1 VARRGEP
8 SGPTGSSPTGPRVE
22 LVRDERGGVTVM
34 VDGTPQSHVQPDD
47 PELLVFEYVQQFAL
61 VLGARPPAPP
71 GPLAVTHVGGAGLTL
86 ARWVEATRPGSPQI
100 VLEPDAALTEL
111 VRRELPLPRRHRI
124 RVRPVDGATGV
135 RALGDASADVVVV
148 DAYAGGQVPPE
159 LTTVTFLG
167 QVHRVLRDDGVV
179 LLNIADEPARRYL
192 ARVLAS
198 VTAAGFADVLV
209 LGTFEVLRGRR
220 FGNTVVVGARQALDV
235 DALRRG
241 VSRVPF
247 PTGIR
252 HGEAVRRL
260 VGAARPFTGDDAS
273 PSPPPPDPGAWSRR

>member
-8 SGPTGSSPTGPRVE
+8 SGSTNPAPSDPRVE
-22 LVRDERGGVTVM
+22 LVRDERGGVTVL

-47 PELLVFEYVQQFAL
+47 PELLVFEYVQQLAL
-61 VLGARPPAPP
+61 VIGARPPAPP
-71 GPLAVTHVGGAGLTL
+71 APLAVTHVGGAGLTL

-100 VLEPDAALTEL
+100 VLEPDGALTDL
-111 VRRELPLPRRHRI
+111 VRAHLPLPRRHRI

-135 RALGDASADVVVV
+135 CALGDASADVVVV
-148 DAYAGGQVPPE
+148 DAYAGGRVPAE
-159 LTTVTFLG
+159 LTTVPFLE

-179 LLNIADEPARRYL
+179 LLNVADEPVRRYL

-220 FGNTVVVGARQALDV
+220 FGNTVVVGGRRALVV
-235 DALRRG
+235 DTLRRG
-241 VSRVPF
+241 VSRVAF

-260 VGAARPFTGDDAS
+260 VGTARPFTGDDVS
-273 PSPPPPDPGAWSRR
+273 PSPPPPDPGVWSRR

>member
-1 VARRGEP
+1 MPRREE
-8 SGPTGSSPTGPRVE
+8 SPAPAGASPGDPRVE
-22 LVRDERGGVTVM
+22 LVRDERGGVTVV

-61 VLGARPPAPP
+61 VVGALPP

-86 ARWVEATRPGSPQI
+86 PRWVEATRPGSPQI
-100 VLEPDAALTEL
+100 VLEPDGALTEL

-135 RALGDASADVVVV
+135 RALADASADVVVV
-148 DAYAGGQVPPE
+148 DAYAGGRVPAE
-159 LTTVTFLG
+159 LTTVGFLG
-167 QVHRVLRDDGVV
+167 QVHRVLRADGVV

-209 LGTFEVLRGRR
+209 IGTFEVLRGRR
-220 FGNTVVVGARQALDV
+220 FGNTVVAAGAQPLDV
-235 DALRRG
+235 EAIRRG

-247 PTGIR
+247 PTGVR

-260 VGAARPFTGDDAS
+260 VGSARPFTDADAS
-273 PSPPPPDPGAWSRR
+273 PSPPPPDPGTWSRR